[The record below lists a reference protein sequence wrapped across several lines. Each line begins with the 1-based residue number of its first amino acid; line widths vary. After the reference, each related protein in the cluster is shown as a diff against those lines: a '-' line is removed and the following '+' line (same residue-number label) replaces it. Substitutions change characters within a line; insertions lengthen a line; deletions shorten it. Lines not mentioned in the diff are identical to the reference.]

1 MGGRQQKRAGDKVRR
16 HGFGAHLRE
25 ELASYYRH
33 AFPVR
38 PARSVDLRFVNVM
51 NPSNEDV
58 DSARKSLI

>member
-38 PARSVDLRFVNVM
+38 TAHLEF
-51 NPSNEDV
+51 EDV
-58 DSARKSLI
+58 DTMRKSLW